1 MCRIM
6 VVPHIPKG
14 KDELVWKLMKAA
26 SPLMS
31 VHNSD
36 GLGYSAMKPDGSL
49 FGERWFNNEQAWKY
63 RQENT
68 VDTKTASIRNR
79 MLAKF
84 GERIFLPEPP
94 KLYNRFGRCEK
105 NDTITAAFLHTRAA
119 TCGKS
124 LENVHPFYRPG
135 HTKNNETYNGEI
147 ALIHNG
153 VIRNDDDW
161 KEQKLTTNDSEAILC
176 AYLNNYVQYAPEEM
190 TTMLDELVGYYAF
203 SVMTRDK
210 NNVPIV
216 DIVRGDKAD
225 LCVAYIEELETEV
238 FCTRPELLHE
248 TCKKLKWHMLALSE
262 VKTGSYFRI
271 NALTGEFMHNETFKP
286 GYEWTSQ
293 KSYYQHGEWVD
304 LTKADTEIKALQDKS
319 KKKDNLHAVSA
330 FAPVVVNPEV
340 AKVIAQVN
348 GSALTEREK
357 DDLEMKA
364 IEYMTDEEFQNYC
377 DARDRMKSEDFVSDD
392 PEVVSRWLKEQQH

>member
-1 MCRIM
+1 M

-14 KDELVWKLMKAA
+14 KDELVWKLMKTL

-31 VHNSD
+31 THNND

-68 VDTKTASIRNR
+68 VDTKLVAIRNK

-94 KLYNRFGRCEK
+94 KLYNKFGTFAK
-105 NDTITAAFLHTRAA
+105 NDSITAAFLHTRAA
-119 TCGKS
+119 TCNKS
-124 LENVHPFYRPG
+124 LENVHPFYRVK
-135 HTKNNETYNGEI
+135 HTKNNETYNDDI

-153 VIRNDDDW
+153 MIRNEEEW
-161 KEQKLTTNDSEAILC
+161 KDQKVTTNDSEAILC
-176 AYLNNYVQYAPEEM
+176 AYLNNFVQYAPEEM

-203 SVMTRDK
+203 SVMTKDK
-210 NNVPIV
+210 NDVPIV

-238 FCTRPELLHE
+238 FCTRPELIHE
-248 TCKKLKWHMLALSE
+248 ACKKLKWSIQALSE

-271 NALTGEFMHNETFKP
+271 NALTGDFLHNETFKP
-286 GYEWTSQ
+286 GYEWVSQ
-293 KSYYQHGEWVD
+293 KSYYAHGEWVD
-304 LTKADTEIKALQDKS
+304 LNKDKRELKIVEDAT
-319 KKKDNLHAVSA
+319 KKKTTVTALSNQSA
-330 FAPVVVNPEV
+330 FRSGLMHDEV
-340 AKVIAQVN
+340 AKIIAQVN
-348 GSALTEREK
+348 GTGKTEAEK
-357 DDLEMKA
+357 DQLEMEA
-364 IEYMTDEEFQNYC
+364 IEFMSDTEFQEYC

-392 PEVVSRWLKEQQH
+392 PEVVSQWLKSQQH